1 MCGRFAITLPP
12 DATRDYFRYVEQPNF
27 PLRANIAPTQPVPI
41 VLATR
46 DGEGHVS
53 RHFRLMRWGFLPAFV
68 KDPKDYPLVINAR
81 SESAAEKASFRNA
94 LRRRRCLFLA
104 DGFYEW
110 QRAGGKALRPFLIR
124 RQDRLP
130 LGMAGLW
137 ETWIGPDGEEVETAC
152 ILTTSSNGV
161 MSAVHDR
168 MPVLLEQA
176 QFDLW
181 LSPDERDTPEA
192 AQMMRP
198 AGEDVLDLVE
208 IGPAVN
214 KVANDG
220 LWIQEPVDPS
230 APRVEAA
237 TPPKKERK
245 VKIDPG
251 QGELF

>member
-12 DATRDYFRYVEQPNF
+12 DAVRAYFRYVEQPNF

-41 VLATR
+41 VLAER
-46 DGEGHVS
+46 DGAGQVA
-53 RHFRLMRWGFLPAFV
+53 RHFRLMRWGFLPSFV

-81 SESAAEKASFRNA
+81 SESAADKASFRNA

-110 QRAGGKALRPFLIR
+110 QRANGKALRPFLIR

-137 ETWIGPDGEEVETAC
+137 ETWIGPDGEEVDTAC
-152 ILTTSSNGV
+152 VLTTSSNGI

-168 MPVLLEQA
+168 MPVLIEPK

-181 LSPDERDTPEA
+181 LSPDERDTEEA

-230 APRVEAA
+230 APREIL
-237 TPPKKERK
+237 TPKRDKKPKPETS
-245 VKIDPG
+245 G

>member
-12 DATRDYFRYVEQPNF
+12 DATRDYFGYVEQPNF
-27 PLRANIAPTQPVPI
+27 PLRANIAPTQPIPI

-46 DGEGHVS
+46 DGAGQVT
-53 RHFRLMRWGFLPAFV
+53 RHFKLMRWGFLPAFV

-81 SESAAEKASFRNA
+81 SESASEKASFRNA

-110 QRAGGKALRPFLIR
+110 QRADGKALRPFLIR

-152 ILTTSSNGV
+152 VLTTSSNGV

-168 MPVLLEQA
+168 MPVLLDQA

-198 AGEDVLDLVE
+198 AGEHVLDLVE

-230 APRVEAA
+230 APRVE
-237 TPPKKERK
+237 PPEKPKKERK
-245 VKIDPG
+245 AKIDPG

>member
-1 MCGRFAITLPP
+1 MCGRFTLTL
-12 DATRDYFRYVEQPNF
+12 DGSALSSLFGFVEF
-27 PLRANIAPTQPVPI
+27 PQWIPRFNIAPCQNILGIRNKIGPGNSVTEAVP
-41 VLATR
+41 L
-46 DGEGHVS
+46 
-53 RHFRLMRWGFLPAFV
+53 RWGLVPRWA
-68 KDPKDYPLVINAR
+68 KDTKGGAMMINAR
-81 SESAAEKASFRNA
+81 SETAREKPAFRP
-94 LRRRRCLFLA
+94 LVQSRRCLIPA

-110 QRAGGKALRPFLIR
+110 QRADGKALRPFLIR

-192 AQMMRP
+192 AHMMRP

-230 APRVEAA
+230 APGVEPPA
-237 TPPKKERK
+237 PKKERK

>member
-12 DATRDYFRYVEQPNF
+12 DVGRSYFQYSEQPNF
-27 PLRANIAPTQPVPI
+27 PLRANVAPTQPVPI
-41 VLATR
+41 VLAAR
-46 DGEGHVS
+46 DTAGDVH

-81 SESAAEKASFRNA
+81 SETAAEKASFRNA

-110 QRAGGKALRPFLIR
+110 QRADAKALRPFLIR

-137 ETWIGPDGEEVETAC
+137 ETWIGPDGEEIDTAC
-152 ILTTSSNGV
+152 VLTTSSNGV
-161 MSAVHDR
+161 MSAVHER
-168 MPVLLEQA
+168 MPVLLERE

-181 LSPDERDTPEA
+181 LSPDERDTAEA
-192 AQMMRP
+192 VQMMRP
-198 AGEDVLDLVE
+198 AREDLLDLVE

-230 APRVEAA
+230 APRMEPA
-237 TPPKKERK
+237 PKRA
-245 VKIDPG
+245 VKQKPDTGG

>member
-12 DATRDYFRYVEQPNF
+12 DAVREYFRYVEQPNF

-41 VLATR
+41 VHAAR
-46 DGEGHVS
+46 DNGGQVA
-53 RHFRLMRWGFLPAFV
+53 RHFRLMRWGFLPSFV

-81 SESAAEKASFRNA
+81 SETAAEKASFRNA

-137 ETWIGPDGEEVETAC
+137 ETWIGPDGEEIDTVC
-152 ILTTSSNGV
+152 VLTTASNGV

-181 LSPDERDTPEA
+181 LSPDERDTQDA
-192 AQMMRP
+192 TQMMRP
-198 AGEDVLDLVE
+198 AAEDVLDLIE

-214 KVANDG
+214 KVSNDG
-220 LWIQEPVDPS
+220 LWIQEPVDPL
-230 APRVEAA
+230 APRIDAPA
-237 TPPKKERK
+237 PKRVAKPK
-245 VKIDPG
+245 PDTSG

>member
-12 DATRDYFRYVEQPNF
+12 DAARTYFQYVEQPNF

-41 VLATR
+41 VRAER
-46 DGEGHVS
+46 DGQGQIV
-53 RHFRLMRWGFLPAFV
+53 RHFRLMRWGFLPTFV

-81 SESAAEKASFRNA
+81 SETAAEKASFKHA

-110 QRAGGKALRPFLIR
+110 QRHAGAPLRPFLIR

-137 ETWIGPDGEEVETAC
+137 ETWIGPDGEEVDTAC
-152 ILTTSSNGV
+152 VLTTSANGV
-161 MSAVHDR
+161 MSVVHER
-168 MPVLLEQA
+168 MPVLLEQQ

-181 LSPDERDTPEA
+181 LSPDERDMPEA
-192 AQMMRP
+192 VQMMRP
-198 AGEDVLDLVE
+198 ADEDLLDLLE

-220 LWIQEPVDPS
+220 LWIQEPASSVPQP
-230 APRVEAA
+230 APA
-237 TPPKKERK
+237 PKKEK
-245 VKIDPG
+245 KTKAPTNTG